1 MGFWEVMGYIV
12 AALVFCAIGAAVS
25 EYYNEKAWRKYYE
38 GVGEGKNLRVWKD
51 SAHGRYPLRPGKKEG
66 TGHAPRMS

>member
-12 AALVFCAIGAAVS
+12 AALAFCMIGAAVS

-38 GVGEGKNLRVWKD
+38 GVSEGKNLRVWKE
-51 SAHGRYPLRPGKKEG
+51 SAHGRHVTRAGKKEG
-66 TGHAPRMS
+66 MERVQRVP

>member
-12 AALVFCAIGAAVS
+12 AALAFCMIGATVS

-38 GVGEGKNLRVWKD
+38 GVDEGKNLRVWKE
-51 SAHGRYPLRPGKKEG
+51 SAHGRHYRAGKKEG
-66 TGHAPRMS
+66 MGHAPRVS